1 MCVVHHAS
9 IELSEEE
16 AEVDMNSLEESMRF
30 DADKLG
36 VDTILLVRTCIIGTV
51 SIAFEFVCLV
61 APSYVTG
68 EFLGENP
75 RTNFN
80 RTSMKQKVKRTAN
93 LSRRF
98 LIFFVI
104 VTTFFNDFPVVY
116 DQNFICCI
124 IYESC
129 YSLERAFLSI
139 I

>member
-1 MCVVHHAS
+1 MCVAHHAS

-16 AEVDMNSLEESMRF
+16 AEVDMNSLEESIRF

-80 RTSMKQKVKRTAN
+80 RTSMKQKVERTTN

-104 VTTFFNDFPVVY
+104 VTTFFNF
-116 DQNFICCI
+116 
-124 IYESC
+124 S
-129 YSLERAFLSI
+129 
-139 I
+139 